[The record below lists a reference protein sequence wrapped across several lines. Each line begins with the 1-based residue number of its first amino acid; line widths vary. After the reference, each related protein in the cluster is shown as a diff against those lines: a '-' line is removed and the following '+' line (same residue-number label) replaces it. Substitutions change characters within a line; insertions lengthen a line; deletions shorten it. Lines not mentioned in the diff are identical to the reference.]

1 MNKLITILGP
11 TASGKTNL
19 AVHVAQAIGGEIIS
33 ADSRQVYR
41 GLDIGAGKDLNEYTL
56 SGQNIPYHLI
66 DIVDL
71 KEEYNVFRFQ
81 NDFHTAYREILDRGN
96 PAILCGGTGL
106 YIQTILD
113 GYKLYPVPKDEE
125 FRADLE
131 SKSQEELVTILKSYT
146 GELHNT
152 TDTEI
157 KSRTIRAIEIA
168 RYCQQ
173 NQIELE
179 TYSAIES
186 KVFGISIERET
197 LKRRITQRLKD
208 RLENG
213 MVEEVEGLLA
223 NGVTEDR
230 LKLFGLEYKFLTQ
243 YLRNELTYDEMFERL
258 NIAIHQFSRRQM
270 TWFRKMEKQ
279 GHEICWIDGEKSLDE
294 KVDIILNT
302 MLES

>member
-19 AVHVAQAIGGEIIS
+19 AVHVAKELGGEIIS

-41 GLDIGAGKDLNEYTL
+41 GLDIGAGKDLEEYTL
-56 SGQNIPYHLI
+56 GETHIPYHLI
-66 DIVDL
+66 DIIDL
-71 KEEYNVFRFQ
+71 VEEYNVFRFQ
-81 NDFHTAYREILDRGN
+81 HDFHQVYQGILDRGN
-96 PAILCGGTGL
+96 AAILCGGTGL

-113 GYKLYPVPKDEE
+113 GYKLYPVPKDSE
-125 FRADLE
+125 FRENLE
-131 SKSQEELVTILKSYT
+131 SKTQEELVDILKMYT

-168 RYCQQ
+168 RYCHQ
-173 NQIELE
+173 NRIKQE
-179 TYSAIES
+179 TYPAIES
-186 KVFGISIERET
+186 KVFGISIEREV
-197 LKRRITQRLKD
+197 LKKRITQRLRD

-223 NGVTEDR
+223 GGVTEDR
-230 LKLFGLEYKFLTQ
+230 LKLLGLEYKFLTQ
-243 YLRNELTYDEMFERL
+243 HLKGELTYGEMFERL

-279 GHEICWIDGEKSLDE
+279 GHEIHWIDGEQSLEE
-294 KVDIILNT
+294 KVKGVVEKLG
-302 MLES
+302 L